1 MCIGTAIEIL
11 MTMPKI
17 EKDMETSKTVIN
29 LSGQS
34 FEKVISNGIVLVDFW
49 AEWCAPCRMQGPIL
63 NDVAVEVGDRALI
76 TKVNV
81 DDNRQIAAKYG
92 IQSIPSLYIFK
103 DGVVVKKFVGV
114 QQRQVLVSA
123 VNGLISQN

>member
-1 MCIGTAIEIL
+1 
-11 MTMPKI
+11 
-17 EKDMETSKTVIN
+17 METTATVIN
-29 LSGQS
+29 LTGQS

-63 NDVAVEVGDRALI
+63 NEVAAEVGGKARI

-114 QQRQVLVSA
+114 QPRQVLVSA
-123 VNGLISQN
+123 VNSLVSQN